1 MMTDTLQ
8 LAKALI
14 SIESVTPNDNGC
26 LELIAQRLQP
36 LGFTTERIDS
46 GAVSNLW
53 ATLGDEGPLLVFA
66 GHTDVVPPGSLNE
79 WRYPPFQ
86 PTEDGEFLYGR
97 GSADMKSSL
106 AAMVTACERFI
117 ANRLP
122 AARLAFLITSDEE
135 GQAVEG
141 TRYVIER
148 LTERGEKIN
157 YCVVGEPSSSER
169 LGDTI
174 RVGRRGSLSCKLRV
188 NGIKGHVAYPHLARN
203 PIHEALPVLLRLSET
218 HWDDGNES
226 FQPTSFQ
233 ISNIHGGVGA
243 NNVIPDRVE
252 IDFNLRFSTEH
263 TSSALIS
270 HIEQELSSAGVD
282 YQCEWHVSGEP
293 FLTVE
298 PELITVV
305 QDCVKQVTGI
315 LPEASTG
322 GGTSDGRF
330 IAPTGAQVVEIGPC
344 NATIHKLNERMR
356 ITDIEKLSAI
366 YELILQRL
374 L

>member
-1 MMTDTLQ
+1 MTDTLQ

-26 LELIAQRLQP
+26 LELIAQRLEP

-66 GHTDVVPPGSLNE
+66 GHTDVVPPGSLDD

-86 PTEDGEFLYGR
+86 PTEDGKFLYGR

-106 AAMVTACERFI
+106 AAMVTACERFVT
-117 ANRLP
+117 NRRP

-135 GQAVEG
+135 GQASEG
-141 TRYVIER
+141 TRYVMEQ
-148 LTERGEKIN
+148 LTQRGEKID

-174 RVGRRGSLSCKLRV
+174 RIGRRGSLSCKLLV
-188 NGIKGHVAYPHLARN
+188 KGIRGHVAYPHLARN
-203 PIHEALPVLLRLSET
+203 PIHEALPVLLRLTKT

-243 NNVIPDRVE
+243 NNVIPEQLE

-263 TSSALIS
+263 TSSALIRQ
-270 HIEQELSSAGVD
+270 IEQELNSAGID
-282 YQCEWHVSGEP
+282 YECQWHVSGEP

-298 PELITVV
+298 PRLITVV
-305 QDCVKQVTGI
+305 QACVKQVTGI
-315 LPEASTG
+315 LPDASTG

-356 ITDIEKLSAI
+356 IADIEKLSDI

>member
-1 MMTDTLQ
+1 MTDTLQ

-14 SIESVTPNDNGC
+14 SIESVTPKDNGC
-26 LELIAQRLQP
+26 LDLIAQRLEP
-36 LGFTTERIDS
+36 LGFSTERVDS

-66 GHTDVVPPGSLNE
+66 GHTDVVPPGSLDD
-79 WRYPPFQ
+79 WHYPPFQ

-106 AAMVTACERFI
+106 AAMVTACERFV
-117 ANRLP
+117 ANRRP

-135 GQAVEG
+135 GQAMEG
-141 TRYVIER
+141 TRYVMEQ
-148 LTERGEKIN
+148 LTQRGEKID

-174 RVGRRGSLSCKLRV
+174 RIGRRGSLSCKLLV
-188 NGIKGHVAYPHLARN
+188 KGIRGHVAYPHLARN
-203 PIHEALPVLLRLSET
+203 PIHEALPVLLRLTET

-233 ISNIHGGVGA
+233 ISNIHGGIGA
-243 NNVIPDRVE
+243 NNVIPERLE

-263 TSSALIS
+263 TSSKLIRQ
-270 HIEQELSSAGVD
+270 IEQELNSAGID
-282 YQCEWHVSGEP
+282 YECQWHVSGEP

-298 PELITVV
+298 PRLITVV
-305 QDCVKQVTGI
+305 QDCVKQITGI
-315 LPEASTG
+315 LPDASTG

-330 IAPTGAQVVEIGPC
+330 IAPTGSQVVEIGPC

-356 ITDIEKLSAI
+356 IADIEKLSDI